1 MAMKVKAKVKAK
13 AKAMKVKDKVQHVQ
27 KAEDEANAT
36 AAAKKN
42 TKANG
47 KAAAAKSAMKKPA
60 SWNAWAEDDD
70 DDDDDG
76 EEEEEEVLAETDYD
90 APSKAQAKVFEDAWK
105 RPPGTRG
112 SLPVEIHEV
121 WNNIQRGPGA
131 AKERHALRNACVP
144 KSVGYGHVC
153 TINPNG
159 LLIKRIKDVF
169 GVKQKKVQ
177 MKGLTYSECLWSC
190 SHGNEDAIKKSHS

>member
-27 KAEDEANAT
+27 KAEDEAKAT

-42 TKANG
+42 TKAKG

-60 SWNAWAEDDD
+60 SWNAWAEEEDDD
-70 DDDDDG
+70 VG
-76 EEEEEEVLAETDYD
+76 EEEEEEVLAEKDYD
-90 APSKAQAKVFEDAWK
+90 APSKAQAKVFEDALK

-144 KSVGYGHVC
+144 RGAGYGHVC

-169 GVKQKKVQ
+169 EVKQKKVQ

-190 SHGNEDAIKKSHS
+190 FHGNEDAMKKSHS